1 MALLLHTLFR
11 PTLHHAPPPLRGNRQ
26 SSGVF
31 QPSPSPQPFST
42 KSSCK
47 SSRTTNAP
55 ALQRHSVE
63 DRRVRR
69 CLKMQVAFKD
79 WHRWEG
85 GRGRCSFNLIVSCSN
100 EEAGHSEEGLRSN
113 GKCPSKERSHSFDSR
128 NSQFLPIEEDKS
140 TAPFLSA
147 LKAYAER
154 NAAGFTFPGHNRGMA
169 APSLLEQLIGKG
181 PFRHDL
187 AELDNFFSP
196 EGAILEAQKKAAE
209 LFGATETWFLV
220 GGTTCGVEA
229 SIMSTCSPGDTLILP
244 RNSHISAISGM
255 VLSGALPKYM
265 IPEYNTSWGIA
276 DRIKLHQVAKAI
288 DELHEE
294 NKEPAA
300 VFITSPTYHGI
311 CSDLEKIIDLC
322 HKQQIPVI
330 IDEAHGAHFKFDCR
344 LPSTALE
351 QGADLV
357 IQSTHKVLCSLSQ
370 SSMLHLSSSMVDR
383 ERISRCL
390 QTLQSTSPSYLL
402 LASLDATRA
411 QLSKN
416 PYTIFDTPIQL
427 AHQLAD
433 EIQTLIPNASVLESA
448 DFEGM
453 PRKDPLRVTIDTWK
467 VGVPG
472 YDAYKILR
480 EEYDIIPEL
489 RSQKS
494 LTFAVSLGTC
504 REHIQRVVYGIKD
517 VAAVHG
523 LDNSGRAM
531 INHYECAP
539 FGEISIKLSPR
550 EAFFASKRRINV
562 EESLGEI
569 CGELICTFPPGIPVL
584 IPGEVITQ
592 NALSYLINA
601 RDGGAVISGAAD
613 SHLHSIVVCDT

>member
-1 MALLLHTLFR
+1 MALLLHSLFL
-11 PTLHHAPPPLRGNRQ
+11 PPLHLAPPYRRIRRNSQ

-31 QPSPSPQPFST
+31 EPNPSLQPFST
-42 KSSCK
+42 KSSPK

-55 ALQRHSVE
+55 GLQ
-63 DRRVRR
+63 
-69 CLKMQVAFKD
+69 
-79 WHRWEG
+79 
-85 GRGRCSFNLIVSCSN
+85 RCSFNLIVSCSK
-100 EEAGHSEEGLRSN
+100 EEADHNEQEGLRSN
-113 GKCPSKERSHSFDSR
+113 GKCPIKQAIHSLDSE
-128 NSQFLPIEEDKS
+128 NSQFQPIEEDKS
-140 TAPFLSA
+140 TAPFVSA
-147 LKAYAER
+147 LKARAER

-169 APSLLEQLIGKG
+169 APPLLEQLIGKG
-181 PFRHDL
+181 PFLHDL
-187 AELDNFFSP
+187 AEIDNFISP
-196 EGAILEAQKKAAE
+196 EGAIVDAQKKAAE
-209 LFGATETWFLV
+209 LLFGATETWFLV

-229 SIMSTCSPGDTLILP
+229 SIMSTCSPEDTLILP

-276 DRIKLHQVAKAI
+276 DGIKLHQVVKAI

-294 NKEPAA
+294 GKEPAA
-300 VFITSPTYHGI
+300 VLITSPTYHGI
-311 CSDLEKIIDLC
+311 CSDLEKIIELC
-322 HKQQIPVI
+322 HKQHIPVI

-370 SSMLHLSSSMVDR
+370 SSMLHLSGSIVDR
-383 ERISRCL
+383 ERISRCI

-416 PYTIFDTPIQL
+416 PYTILDTSIHL

-433 EIQTLIPNASVLESA
+433 EVQTLIPNSSVLESA

-453 PRKDPLRVTIDTWK
+453 PKKDPLRVTISTWK
-467 VGVPG
+467 VGVTG

-494 LTFAVSLGTC
+494 LTFVVSLGTW
-504 REHIQRVVYGIKD
+504 REHIQRVVNGIKD
-517 VAAVHG
+517 MTAVHG
-523 LDNSGRAM
+523 LDNSAQAM
-531 INHYECAP
+531 INHYECSP
-539 FGEISIKLSPR
+539 FGEITLKLSPR
-550 EAFFASKRRINV
+550 EAFFANKRRINV

-592 NALSYLINA
+592 NALSYFLNA
-601 RDGGAVISGAAD
+601 RDGGAVICGATD
-613 SHLHSIVVCDT
+613 CHLHSIVVCDI